1 LHCAP
6 TQITIAMF
14 TVVPPKFRLLLL
26 AVAGVIYNIWLSLWV
41 SSKASERGKDD
52 KAKAKSALRK
62 KSAKV
67 D

>member
-1 LHCAP
+1 
-6 TQITIAMF
+6 MF

-41 SSKASERGKDD
+41 SSKAGERGEGDKD
-52 KAKAKSALRK
+52 KAKLTPRK
-62 KSAKV
+62 KSAKA